1 MPRNTCRKWWY
12 LLLSHALEERRGV
25 IHIIVVIDFAFL
37 IPNYGIETSPARLP
51 LDLYLIVF
59 LLREIGHG
67 FNKLFRVLEAA
78 MRATHRFQVKTRTD
92 EKKGFIQVGTRTW
105 MDLCWIEAQCCPNA
119 C

>member
-1 MPRNTCRKWWY
+1 MPLNTCRKWRY

-25 IHIIVVIDFAFL
+25 IHIIVVVIDFAFL
-37 IPNYGIETSPARLP
+37 ISNYGIETSPARLP

-92 EKKGFIQVGTRTW
+92 GEKKRGSFK
-105 MDLCWIEAQCCPNA
+105 
-119 C
+119 